1 MPNIATTTPKSDVI
15 IHIKKPFT
23 PTSICIF
30 LCPKSIVKD
39 EGFCLL
45 LLVRISSFPSR
56 FPWEIPISTL
66 FFFFRERRLLL
77 LLRYYT
83 TFTRKPFR
91 VVTQWLFSVCN
102 LLLLSLK
109 SYFFPCKH
117 RIFIKTLRY
126 SCN

>member
-1 MPNIATTTPKSDVI
+1 MEIYKKFLNSNIVGNTEHIATTTTPKSDVI

-45 LLVRISSFPSR
+45 LVRISSFPSR

-66 FFFFRERRLLL
+66 F
-77 LLRYYT
+77 
-83 TFTRKPFR
+83 
-91 VVTQWLFSVCN
+91 
-102 LLLLSLK
+102 
-109 SYFFPCKH
+109 
-117 RIFIKTLRY
+117 
-126 SCN
+126 